1 MQYDWIDDDFEHDSD
16 SIMAN
21 DLINRWFSSK
31 TWEEILV
38 MGEMGDK
45 VSIKLMGQVSDQLGS
60 LVYHLQMKSG
70 SNRIQYEL
78 KYFTDLCDDFGVAE
92 I

>member
-21 DLINRWFSSK
+21 DLVDRWFSSK
-31 TWEEILV
+31 TWEEILI

-45 VSIKLMGQVSDQLGS
+45 VSIKLMGQVSDQLCS